1 MKKPMLYTALVA
13 LFCTTSHYAL
23 AADSNVPPV
32 KPEINSQK
40 PEATASNPAPSTP
53 LKVDCN
59 FKIAPNSSVEKATIV
74 PWAEKA
80 TQQSFDF
87 KYDAIDKQLTALKAC
102 YTDQGWQSFNDALQK
117 SGNVTAITSQKLT
130 VSTSISGSSN
140 LTEVKEN
147 QWKVT
152 VPVEVL
158 YQNEKDKITQS
169 LNVDLLVGRKPSGDL
184 GIMQIV
190 VSPAKTDKD
199 SKDTKATTGQET
211 NTKTKD
217 SAAATPEKTP
227 KN

>member
-23 AADSNVPPV
+23 AASNNVPP
-32 KPEINSQK
+32 PQSETNSQK
-40 PEATASNPAPSTP
+40 PETTASATTPSTP
-53 LKVDCN
+53 PKVDCS
-59 FKIAPNSSVEKATIV
+59 FKITPNSLVDKAIIL

-117 SGNVTAITSQKLT
+117 SGNITAITSQKLT
-130 VSTSISGSSN
+130 VSTSVSGTSR
-140 LTEVKEN
+140 LTEVKDN
-147 QWKVT
+147 QWKVN
-152 VPVEVL
+152 VPIEVL
-158 YQNEKDKITQS
+158 YQNDKDKITQS

-190 VSPAKTDKD
+190 VSPANIDKD
-199 SKDTKATTGQET
+199 SKDTKATTVQET
-211 NTKTKD
+211 NAKTKD